1 MKFTRTAPMSRQIPT
16 LVHVT
21 SAMPLP
27 GLLAQLTAEARPRLT
42 WYSGTERVEL
52 SGQVL
57 DNWVT
62 KVANF
67 LVEEYEAGPG
77 TRVHLDL
84 PAHWR
89 SVVWAFAVWRVG
101 ACLTAS
107 RTGRIHLVGSDRPGE
122 RTAEGDTPV
131 VALGL
136 PALARSFD
144 GPLPEGVV
152 DATGAVMG
160 YGDVLT
166 WMPEPDPLAPALDLD
181 GRPVMHRALPEWA
194 AGVLGDQGTDLEA
207 RARVLAEITD
217 PRGDLLASLGAA
229 LAVYGANGSLLLHE
243 RITDDAARS
252 HLVTT
257 ERVTR
262 TVVLGAG

>member
-1 MKFTRTAPMSRQIPT
+1 MKFTRSAPTGARNLR
-16 LVHVT
+16 LVPVT

-42 WYSGTERVEL
+42 WYSDAERVEL

-62 KVANF
+62 KVSNF

-84 PAHWR
+84 PLHWR

-101 ACLTAS
+101 ACLAPAP
-107 RTGRIHLVGSDRPGE
+107 TGRIHLVVTDRP
-122 RTAEGDTPV
+122 TAPRGSAV

-144 GPLPEGVV
+144 GDLPDGVV

-160 YGDVLT
+160 YGDLLT
-166 WMPEPDPLAPALDLD
+166 WMPEPDPLASAVDLP
-181 GRPVMHRALPEWA
+181 GRSVMHRALGAWA
-194 AGVLGDQGTDLEA
+194 E
-207 RARVLAEITD
+207 RVLARSGASSPGGRVLVESTD
-217 PRGDLLASLGAA
+217 LRRDLVEGLGIV
-229 LAVYGANGSLLLHE
+229 LAVYAANGSVVL
-243 RITDDAARS
+243 RCAGSADDAARRR
-252 HLVTT
+252 LIET
-257 ERVTR
+257 ERVTD
-262 TVVLGAG
+262 VVTLPPA

>member
-1 MKFTRTAPMSRQIPT
+1 MNFTRTAPRLRQIPS

-42 WYSGTERVEL
+42 WYSGVERIEL

-77 TRVHLDL
+77 TRVSLDL
-84 PAHWR
+84 PVHWR

-107 RTGRIHLVGSDRPGE
+107 RTGRIHLVVSDRPAE
-122 RTAEGDTPV
+122 RAAEADTPV

-136 PALARSFD
+136 PALARAFD

-152 DATGAVMG
+152 DATGSVMG

-166 WMPEPDPLAPALDLD
+166 WMPEPDPLAPAIDLD
-181 GRPVMHRALPEWA
+181 GRSVLHRALPEWA
-194 AGVLGDQGTDLEA
+194 TGSLGVTDAVEQ
-207 RARVLAEITD
+207 RARVLVEPAD

-229 LAVYGANGSLLLHE
+229 VAVYGANGSLLIHE
-243 RITDDAARS
+243 PITDDAKRA
-252 HLVTT
+252 HLVAT

-262 TVVLGAG
+262 SLALGNG